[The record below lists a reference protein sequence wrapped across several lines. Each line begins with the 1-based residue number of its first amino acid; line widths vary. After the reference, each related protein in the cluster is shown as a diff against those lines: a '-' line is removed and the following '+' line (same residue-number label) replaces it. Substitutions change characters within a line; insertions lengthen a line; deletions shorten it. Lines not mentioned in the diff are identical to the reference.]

1 MKVAEVFDDLEELD
15 HHPLLKNIFWKL
27 VLADCPDQRSAAAA
41 KKIIYIYIYIYY
53 CTEMPCM
60 IFYCIFN
67 TKKFMF
73 LIYLCSTDLVHQ

>member
-41 KKIIYIYIYIYY
+41 KKIIYIYIYIYILLY
-53 CTEMPCM
+53 
-60 IFYCIFN
+60 
-67 TKKFMF
+67 
-73 LIYLCSTDLVHQ
+73 